1 MKIQTLC
8 LAKHELEKQGIS
20 DDKHGVLPFDL
31 AAVDPNAFS
40 YLSRSVVDTENLGTH
55 YAEIALNNP
64 QILAYIIVHSKNNG
78 VLRYTRKHSPDET
91 RLLGSKSIGFGG
103 HSDLGDLETKRVT
116 VNNETQLVFDPES
129 TIKNSAIRELVEE
142 LGISDGIGDTGLMG
156 QSRLKTHAF
165 MISDP
170 RPNKDPDSLDKIA
183 VGQAHRAMII
193 TLDLTGI
200 EYIAQ
205 ETKET
210 QQLTWVSIE
219 DAVAEL
225 EMFESWSQL
234 ILTDFITT
242 GAVN

>member
-20 DDKHGVLPFDL
+20 DDKHGVLPFSLED
-31 AAVDPNAFS
+31 VDPNAFS
-40 YLSRSVVDTENLGTH
+40 YLSRSVVDTETLGTH
-55 YAEIALNNP
+55 NAEIALNNP
-64 QILAYIIVHSKNNG
+64 QILAYIIVHSKDRG
-78 VLRYTRKHSPDET
+78 VLQYTRKHSPDET

-103 HSDLGDLETKRVT
+103 HSDLGDVETKRI
-116 VNNETQLVFDPES
+116 LVDGQYVLVLDHKS
-129 TIKNSAIRELVEE
+129 TIKNSAIRELAEE
-142 LGISDGIGDTGLMG
+142 LDIRENWLNG
-156 QSRLKTHAF
+156 QSRLKTHAY

-170 RPNKDPDSLDKIA
+170 RPNTDPDSLDKIA

-193 TLDLTGI
+193 TLDLTGL
-200 EYIAQ
+200 EDIAH

-210 QQLTWVSIE
+210 QQLTWVQWN
-219 DAVAEL
+219 DARADL

-242 GAVN
+242 GAFN